1 MRCRRVTQPA
11 LRLNRMSDVGANED
25 AQKAR
30 ALDLILDAWDKALGE
45 SVDAE
50 VLASVAIY
58 AALVDMVDRYGAE
71 AVADFC
77 ATLPERVRNGEFTLG
92 DDQS

>member
-1 MRCRRVTQPA
+1 
-11 LRLNRMSDVGANED
+11 MSESDTE

-30 ALDLILDAWDKALGE
+30 ALDLMLDAWDKALGE
-45 SVDAE
+45 KVEPD

-58 AALVDMVDRYGAE
+58 AALVDMIDRYGAD

-77 ATLPERVRNGEFTLG
+77 ATLPDRVRNGEFTLAEEH
-92 DDQS
+92 S

>member
-1 MRCRRVTQPA
+1 
-11 LRLNRMSDVGANED
+11 MSFPDTD

-45 SVDAE
+45 GVEPE
-50 VLASVAIY
+50 VLASVGLY
-58 AALVDMVDRYGAE
+58 ATLVDMIDRFGAD

-77 ATLPERVRNGEFTLG
+77 ATLPDRVRNGEFTLG
-92 DDQS
+92 DEEAQ